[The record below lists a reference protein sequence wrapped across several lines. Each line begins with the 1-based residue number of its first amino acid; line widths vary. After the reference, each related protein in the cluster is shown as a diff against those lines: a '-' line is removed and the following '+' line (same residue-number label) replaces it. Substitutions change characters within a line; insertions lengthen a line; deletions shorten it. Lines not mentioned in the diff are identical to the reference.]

1 MICVKNLSYVQ
12 RHAKALISLLD
23 GREVNDSHKNR
34 SFLQGVNILIRV
46 RDEERRGSLT
56 KWINSF

>member
-1 MICVKNLSYVQ
+1 MI
-12 RHAKALISLLD
+12 RT
-23 GREVNDSHKNR
+23 KNR

>member
-1 MICVKNLSYVQ
+1 MIRVKNLSYLQQ
-12 RHAKALISLLD
+12 RAKALISLQD
-23 GREVNDSHKNR
+23 GREVNDSQKNR